1 MVADRLNFLV
11 GLEELLFDPENKK
24 SLLERDQLHKI
35 LETES
40 WVFGE
45 YYHLTGSEQ
54 GLQKVLEK
62 HISHLGN
69 REDTDLNTNIAIDGK
84 KNGRV
89 DLMLHKK
96 IEVREGEFDYLVV
109 ELKRPS
115 QKIKFRNH
123 ESN

>member
-45 YYHLTGSEQ
+45 HYHLTGSEQ

-84 KNGRV
+84 KKWSSRFNV
-89 DLMLHKK
+89 A
-96 IEVREGEFDYLVV
+96 
-109 ELKRPS
+109 
-115 QKIKFRNH
+115 
-123 ESN
+123 